1 MDMYFDV
8 AVVAL
13 LYVMYFRSA
22 LYTGILSLI
31 LSLSVTNFV
40 YFYTFHSLKSIACKK
55 DYGDNVYADLV
66 FGVVAGKIF
75 LLNIFYY
82 DNK

>member
-1 MDMYFDV
+1 MDMYFDA

-55 DYGDNVYADLV
+55 DYGDNFYADFV
-66 FGVVAGKIF
+66 FGVVAGKI
-75 LLNIFYY
+75 IFSLFFF
-82 DNK
+82 NFC